1 MSSGGTV
8 GMFTIRVADISVT
21 AAGGLIGNLYKTAEA
36 RRSTWQPLWR
46 PNVANLEGA
55 APDGR
60 EYISRKRRSDWL
72 SDWGRRLGEM
82 ERNEVSGTV
91 RTQIGKLRYI
101 SSATR
106 PDFAARVGFPAPR
119 MPAFKFSDEEDLSS
133 SGGG

>member
-8 GMFTIRVADISVT
+8 GMFT
-21 AAGGLIGNLYKTAEA
+21 AAGGFIGNLYKTTEA
-36 RRSTWQPLWR
+36 RRSKWQPLWR
-46 PNVANLEGA
+46 PHVANLEGA

-72 SDWGRRLGEM
+72 SDWGGRLGGM
-82 ERNEVSGTV
+82 GRSEVSDTV
-91 RTQIGKLRYI
+91 RTQIGELRYI

-106 PDFAARVGFPAPR
+106 PDSAARVGFPAPS
-119 MPAFKFSDEEDLSS
+119 MPAFQFSDVNDPHKRAEVTQSS